1 MKLLSTEKA
10 IMKIETENLLTFE
23 VDKRKNKKEIKEE
36 IEKILSVKIA
46 DVKTL
51 IRGSRKIAYVKLK
64 KEFNALDVATK
75 LGVL

>member
-75 LGVL
+75 LGVM